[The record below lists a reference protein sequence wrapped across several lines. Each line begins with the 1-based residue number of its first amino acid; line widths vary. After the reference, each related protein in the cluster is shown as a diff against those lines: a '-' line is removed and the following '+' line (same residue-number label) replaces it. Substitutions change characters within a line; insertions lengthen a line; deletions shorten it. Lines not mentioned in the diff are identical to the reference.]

1 MNISEILSG
10 FDDSAD
16 RREFICGLADAESAI
31 QQALEA
37 LPEELHSCCDRL
49 FEAAQILHNANIR
62 VQNWEKNNPDADSDL
77 VEAMA
82 STFAE
87 MEVA

>member
-10 FDDSAD
+10 FDDSVD
-16 RREFICGLADAESAI
+16 RREFITGLADAESAI

-37 LPEELHSCCDRL
+37 LPESLHGDCDRL
-49 FEAAQILHNANIR
+49 FQAAQILHNANIR
-62 VQNWEKNNPDADSDL
+62 VQNWEKNNPDSDSDL
-77 VEAMA
+77 VKTMK
-82 STFAE
+82 STFAG